1 MKLHCHITHALE
13 VPQLCGGLCLVGAP
27 QGGLRGLPSD
37 SQPDGEERGE
47 DPESG
52 RGEFR
57 AQLTHH
63 SCSLSHYSCLISKI
77 RIIPPP
83 RGHLQVPVPR
93 AAQELVS
100 ESISQVSFEVSLAR
114 TVALPGCVHLG
125 KKAPPEPVSSS
136 LKRDP

>member
-1 MKLHCHITHALE
+1 MPWSLPGS
-13 VPQLCGGLCLVGAP
+13 VGGLCLVGAP
-27 QGGLRGLPSD
+27 QSGLRGLPSD
-37 SQPDGEERGE
+37 SQPDGEEREE
-47 DPESG
+47 DPESR

-63 SCSLSHYSCLISKI
+63 SCPLSHYSCVISKI

-83 RGHLQVPVPR
+83 RGHLQAPVPR

-100 ESISQVSFEVSLAR
+100 ASISQVSFGVSLAR

-125 KKAPPEPVSSS
+125 KKAPSEPVSSS
-136 LKRDP
+136 VKREP